1 MSDINYFMIGLFL
14 LIGSLIIIIVLLM
27 WLVEKGKSLL
37 IVIIKI
43 IDQNKS

>member
-14 LIGSLIIIIVLLM
+14 LIGSLIIIIVLLK